1 MTKNRYIWSFFNWK
15 ISVQIPFFLFAAFAF
30 IVCCTLS
37 NWQLQRAHQAD
48 DLFQTYQLQDSRP
61 ESVLSESPESYQ
73 KVSIAGVVKNHYFL
87 DNKTYQGFGGWHVL
101 AEVQT
106 KKFLIL
112 VNLGWQPKQNKLV
125 LQEALPSYIEVQGLI
140 RKPQAGFMLQ
150 AAEEDPNWPKLLQQI
165 EIPLINKRLN
175 RELFPFV
182 LYAENKIG
190 KLIPAPIKIENKY
203 YMHIGYAIQWV
214 LIGLAGL
221 ICFIIV
227 SRIEYKENE

>member
-1 MTKNRYIWSFFNWK
+1 
-15 ISVQIPFFLFAAFAF
+15 
-30 IVCCTLS
+30 
-37 NWQLQRAHQAD
+37 LQRAHQAD

-73 KVSIAGVVKNHYFL
+73 KVSIAGAVKNHYFL

-125 LQEALPSYIEVQGLI
+125 LQEPLPSYLEVQGLI
-140 RKPQAGFMLQ
+140 RKPQAGYMLQ

-182 LYAENKIG
+182 LYAENQIG